1 MGNITEPLIN
11 DLDSIDVVS
20 GTLIFTRDGPLP
32 VDSLVINTEIWTN
45 NGWVKIDKICKL
57 KNQRIRK
64 LKISNGIFLKV
75 SETSSLLSVAN
86 KNTRNNRRK
95 LVVSLIINCVLRE
108 TVLPRNVNIVDKKIS
123 REPLTQ
129 EEDFIFNYG
138 MYLGN
143 FFKTFPER
151 EERNAFSRIN
161 NLLCDKNI
169 LIKIFIDG
177 ISESQNGELA
187 GPANFINY
195 LGVYLSF
202 LDINNYAII
211 RHQICEGQLI
221 IDKSHEWTKYSK
233 ATQTRLWAQK
243 IVKQKR
249 RVISNVKDGNETVYS
264 LTVSSPFTGIACNNI
279 YLSPSEDDDSS
290 ISINNML

>member
-11 DLDSIDVVS
+11 DLNTIDVVS
-20 GTLIFTRDGPLP
+20 GTLIFTKDGPLP
-32 VDSLVINTEIWTN
+32 VESLVINTEIWAN
-45 NGWVKIDKICKL
+45 NGWVKIDKISKL
-57 KNQRIRK
+57 KNQKIRK

-95 LVVSLIINCVLRE
+95 LVVSLFISCVLRE
-108 TVLPRNVNIVDKKIS
+108 TVLPRNINIVDKKVS

-138 MYLGN
+138 
-143 FFKTFPER
+143 
-151 EERNAFSRIN
+151 
-161 NLLCDKNI
+161 
-169 LIKIFIDG
+169 
-177 ISESQNGELA
+177 
-187 GPANFINY
+187 
-195 LGVYLSF
+195 VSF

-249 RVISNVKDGNETVYS
+249 RVISNVKDGDETVYS

-279 YLSPSEDDDSS
+279 YLSPSEEDDSS